1 MSMFY
6 IMCSR
11 KSETVSYLQY
21 VYVVE
26 FVDQKEENCIILT
39 VCLLSR
45 LCVSEKRELYHSNN
59 LRLIETF
66 LQRNIIGIVF
76 LYLKL

>member
-1 MSMFY
+1 
-6 IMCSR
+6 MCSR

-21 VYVVE
+21 VYVVD
-26 FVDQKEENCIILT
+26 FVDQKKENCIILT

-45 LCVSEKRELYHSNN
+45 FCVSEKRELYHSNN
-59 LRLIETF
+59 VRLIETCW
-66 LQRNIIGIVF
+66 QRQIKGIVF